1 MGVALVL
8 AALVFAPGVRA
19 ADSLTW
25 RTDQDRV
32 SADIK
37 STRLFKVLEEIAR
50 TTGWHIFVEPDTA
63 RTVSAKFKELPP
75 GEALRLL
82 LGDLNYA
89 LVPETN
95 GVPRLYVFRT
105 NRRNAT
111 QVIDPA
117 KEAEMRAHAK
127 LIPNELIVRLKPGA
141 KIDELARALGAKV
154 IGRIDSLNAY
164 RLQFDNEDAATA
176 ARAQLAN
183 NGDVSSVDNNYSID
197 RPLTPREALAANV
210 PPPRLQLRPPPADG
224 RIVIG
229 LVDTAVQPLGNN
241 LDGFLL
247 KQLTA
252 VDSAALDTS
261 GPSHG
266 TSMAETMLR
275 SLEMMTKG
283 SSSVQILPVDVYG
296 SGATTSTFDVASGV
310 MLAVNGGATIINM
323 SLGSDGDSSFL
334 HDIIK
339 EASAHNIV
347 FIGAAGNTPVTTP
360 FYPAAYPEVMAVTA
374 IDRGGQIAPY
384 ANRGSFVTM
393 GAPGTSVIYYNGQP
407 WYVMGTSPAAAFTSG
422 VVAGYADANRV
433 PVTQA
438 GSFARTALAF
448 TPGAPAK

>member
-1 MGVALVL
+1 
-8 AALVFAPGVRA
+8 
-19 ADSLTW
+19 
-25 RTDQDRV
+25 
-32 SADIK
+32 
-37 STRLFKVLEEIAR
+37 
-50 TTGWHIFVEPDTA
+50 
-63 RTVSAKFKELPP
+63 
-75 GEALRLL
+75 
-82 LGDLNYA
+82 
-89 LVPETN
+89 
-95 GVPRLYVFRT
+95 
-105 NRRNAT
+105 
-111 QVIDPA
+111 
-117 KEAEMRAHAK
+117 
-127 LIPNELIVRLKPGA
+127 
-141 KIDELARALGAKV
+141 
-154 IGRIDSLNAY
+154 
-164 RLQFDNEDAATA
+164 
-176 ARAQLAN
+176 
-183 NGDVSSVDNNYSID
+183 
-197 RPLTPREALAANV
+197 
-210 PPPRLQLRPPPADG
+210 
-224 RIVIG
+224 VIG

>member
-8 AALVFAPGVRA
+8 AALVFAPGVKA

-176 ARAQLAN
+176 ARAQLAD

-347 FIGAAGNTPVTTP
+347 FVGAAGNTPVTTP

>member
-1 MGVALVL
+1 
-8 AALVFAPGVRA
+8 
-19 ADSLTW
+19 
-25 RTDQDRV
+25 
-32 SADIK
+32 
-37 STRLFKVLEEIAR
+37 
-50 TTGWHIFVEPDTA
+50 VEPDTA

-176 ARAQLAN
+176 ARAQLAD

-347 FIGAAGNTPVTTP
+347 FVGAAGNTPVTTP

>member
-1 MGVALVL
+1 MGVALVV

-176 ARAQLAN
+176 ARAQLAD

-347 FIGAAGNTPVTTP
+347 FVGAAGNTPVTTP